1 MNWDNYRFLVA
12 LEVCGSFS
20 AVARELK
27 VSQPTVARRL
37 NELEDDLGVTLFERL
52 PDGVTMTAIGKRICQ
67 CAHLMNRQATQIQ
80 MEARDGDQATSA
92 RVRLA
97 ASEGI
102 AFAFL
107 TQLIAR
113 FCRDQPDIGVD
124 LQISNRPADILNREA
139 DIAVRLGD
147 PKDEN
152 LIGRRVAEVAF
163 DIYGHDL
170 YLADHGSPSQA
181 EDFAAHKIIESTGE
195 IANLPQAIWLR
206 NLAAGAGV
214 AYSANSLVNQ
224 VRALTQGLGLLALPC
239 YLAVDLVGIRRVA
252 INQPSPTADIWLLT
266 ERRIRDQP
274 AVGALFAYL
283 ASEIPKMMDRL
294 SP

>member
-1 MNWDNYRFLVA
+1 MNWDNCRFLAA
-12 LEVCGSFS
+12 LETCGSFS
-20 AVARELK
+20 AVARELR

-37 NELEDDLGVTLFERL
+37 SELEADLGVILFERL
-52 PDGVTMTAIGKRICQ
+52 PDGVKLTAIGKRICQ
-67 CAHLMNRQATQIQ
+67 GAHLMDRQAAQIEL
-80 MEARDGDQATSA
+80 EARDGDQLSSA
-92 RVRLA
+92 RVRLTV
-97 ASEGI
+97 SEGI

-107 TQLIAR
+107 TELIAR
-113 FCRDQPDIGVD
+113 FCREQQDIAVD
-124 LQISNRPADILNREA
+124 LLISNRPANIVSHEA

-170 YLADHGSPSQA
+170 YLAEHGSPSEA
-181 EDFAAHKIIESTGE
+181 ADLAAHKIIESTGE
-195 IANLPQAIWLR
+195 IANLPQAVWLR
-206 NLAAGAGV
+206 KLASGAGV

-224 VRALTQGLGLLALPC
+224 IRALTQGLGLLALPC

-266 ERRIRDQP
+266 ERTIREQP

-283 ASEIPKMMDRL
+283 AAEIPKMMDRL